1 MIIEDIIVGIVAFL
15 IGVGV
20 FIVAIGAYVLF
31 YGLIIVGIIYVVCWF
46 FGIPFPPHIA
56 GI

>member
-1 MIIEDIIVGIVAFL
+1 MIIEDIIIGIVAFL